1 MNMKLNQYEIPQLL
15 WQGQQKNPKLEKN
28 NFEISILNITQ
39 SQINNKNQRRLF
51 YEFTFLL
58 WHMTLRMFISFQT
71 SLLVEGVYPHSLFK
85 KPHLFDPTFLKTFR
99 SPLTNQSMKS
109 AARKYFWKYDFP
121 KVSVLIILQR
131 MKLPPCFPKGIK
143 YGTFSDPSAYTIRR
157 LRDQK
162 YSVYLHSHFSYFKY
176 FLKNIPVKF
185 IHFLHHP
192 KSLKLHILKVT
203 MRMKSIIQTPY
214 KHFYYHKRILPE

>member
-1 MNMKLNQYEIPQLL
+1 
-15 WQGQQKNPKLEKN
+15 
-28 NFEISILNITQ
+28 
-39 SQINNKNQRRLF
+39 
-51 YEFTFLL
+51 
-58 WHMTLRMFISFQT
+58 
-71 SLLVEGVYPHSLFK
+71 
-85 KPHLFDPTFLKTFR
+85 
-99 SPLTNQSMKS
+99 
-109 AARKYFWKYDFP
+109 
-121 KVSVLIILQR
+121 

-157 LRDQK
+157 LRDQN

-214 KHFYYHKRILPE
+214 KHFYYQNKYFHDFCTLTKRIKFLTLSLYKTLLGETGCLGNPYFYLLVA